1 MNIYKHMNIH
11 ICIFIYL
18 YQFPE
23 TSLASSH
30 LTKTASR
37 DPELTYNKMSV
48 QSLSVLTQP
57 PLLWPAYLA
66 SGQVCYHIYAY
77 MYICIYTYMY
87 IYIYIYIY
95 YIHVYIYI

>member
-1 MNIYKHMNIH
+1 MR
-11 ICIFIYL
+11 FISSIL
-18 YQFPE
+18 E

-66 SGQVCYHIYAY
+66 TGQPPKGIDWVKYFKSIGRFY
-77 MYICIYTYMY
+77 MSILVLIC
-87 IYIYIYIY
+87 IYIYIYL
-95 YIHVYIYI
+95 